1 MTVPADFRSNSDIH
15 GIRVRHNAD
24 LPESDM

>member
-1 MTVPADFRSNSDIH
+1 MTVPADFRTNSDIH
-15 GIRVRHNAD
+15 GIRVRHNAG